1 MQNMDMKNKFDIADL
16 QAFDAVARLGVFSKA
31 ADSLHLS
38 QPALSR
44 RIDKLEA
51 ALGFGLFE
59 RTTRRVNLTAA
70 GRDFS
75 RKTQTLLSHLDEM
88 LLDVADIAATRMGEV
103 SIACVHSAAWHYLPP
118 ILAKFY
124 EAYPRIKVK
133 VMDGSANEVLT
144 DVTKG
149 HADLGINFMGAQESD
164 IEFETLLDE
173 RFVLACRRDHPL
185 AAKSSVAWREL
196 KIYHLIGLA
205 KSSGNRLVLDLAL
218 AKVAERPHIFYE
230 AQHVQA
236 QLGMVEAGIGVAT
249 VPASALQQNLTTPL
263 VGVPLTSPV
272 VERKLGLITR
282 RARALSPAAQLFKSI
297 LLLS

>member
-1 MQNMDMKNKFDIADL
+1 MDVKNKFDIADL
-16 QAFDAVARLGVFSKA
+16 QAFDAVAKLGAFSKA

-44 RIDKLEA
+44 RIDKLES
-51 ALGFGLFE
+51 ALGF
-59 RTTRRVNLTAA
+59 
-70 GRDFS
+70 
-75 RKTQTLLSHLDEM
+75 
-88 LLDVADIAATRMGEV
+88 
-103 SIACVHSAAWHYLPP
+103 AAWHYLPP

-144 DVTKG
+144 DVAKG

-164 IEFETLLDE
+164 LEFETLLDE

-185 AAKSSVAWREL
+185 AAKTSVAWREL
-196 KIYHLIGLA
+196 KNYHLIGLA

-236 QLGMVEAGIGVAT
+236 QLGMVEAGIGAAA
-249 VPASALQQNLTTPL
+249 VPASALHQNLTTPL
-263 VGVPLTSPV
+263 VGVPLTSPI

-282 RARALSPAAQLFKSI
+282 RARVLSPAALLFKSI
-297 LLLS
+297 LLPS